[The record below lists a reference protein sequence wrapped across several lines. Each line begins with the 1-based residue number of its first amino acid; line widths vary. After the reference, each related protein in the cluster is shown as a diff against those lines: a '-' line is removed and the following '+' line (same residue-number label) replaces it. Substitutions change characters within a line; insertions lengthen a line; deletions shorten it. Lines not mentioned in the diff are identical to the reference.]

1 MEVDA
6 GDVDVGDELDV
17 VDNSDETEQIK
28 SDELETIDEPVEDEI
43 EHEER
48 KEDNESI
55 DPQ

>member
-48 KEDNESI
+48 KE
-55 DPQ
+55 

>member
-28 SDELETIDEPVEDEI
+28 SDELETIDEPMEDEI